1 MATVVLGRAIGE
13 PRRPNPD
20 AVLSVAFEVAPQE
33 RRNAS
38 VSTIAVA
45 WSGPPASVSP
55 GADICLLRLREAA
68 PASATSAKLR
78 TLDFDN
84 SFPARASGF
93 PEGWNQRPNAV
104 GVDYA
109 LVTVA
114 GTEGNLWVLRADP
127 ATMNAAIATGGRPAG
142 SIHKGFSGGPIDRDG
157 EVIAIAAEARSPEEG
172 TAYAIPI
179 SRIAIPI
186 LDLLGVLPAGFERV
200 APHAEDLFAR
210 IRMARQQLAVELELS
225 IRLCQTYDDVLTT
238 YRNAGRPTPDEEL
251 PRDLGVVA
259 FARLMQ
265 TRATMANGHR
275 LTAVL
280 LSSPG
285 GAGKTRF
292 LERLAL
298 AAPAAK
304 LVPFYLDFAKALRP
318 PRDTADAEEA
328 LKDWFGMCGAG
339 DYASF
344 RELARGTH
352 GLNLRP
358 LLIVD
363 ALNQGK
369 VDAERI
375 LAFLT
380 ELLDGALPHASVVV
394 SDRLVLRQTSD
405 RFYRAAIA
413 PLRPAEI
420 RRGLEG
426 LDAGGVESDAGWQP
440 LLSSPFYL
448 GQLRQLITLSGHATA
463 SDPVPSRFTLLDT
476 TLREVHG
483 LQGKDRNAVAHAAF
497 QLYRSC
503 NSTAFGEKAL
513 ERTLEEG
520 TRHAGLP
527 PERAPELARML
538 RDQGLVHATTDSM
551 EFSHQL
557 LHDFLAASR
566 IAATADGEDADLLR
580 APAFDALSL
589 SAASPDAI
597 EMAVEALETPDW
609 GKQHRRVIPLDPR
622 RFLTE
627 VYDWNYWIT
636 LQAVMSLDR
645 RQALSSAHLRIIRHA
660 VYALNVEKRFD
671 LFVHSVERIKAI
683 LEQLAG
689 STAIDYVKC
698 EKLTELPELVSHAV
712 DSELASLEGDGKT
725 YWQYWLSL
733 YLGHIEEPSMIDSL
747 WKDPLI
753 GWTAANVLR
762 RRGFEGSTASEL
774 LRLYHISRS
783 TSDRDL
789 RAVGFRWRLV
799 HAISG
804 ARDESAADA
813 LVAVALDLDEDP
825 NIRYGAVRSAVEIAA
840 LRGSDGGAGVLK
852 LLTESLHRFFPKEE
866 PGKSDT
872 RSASVR
878 HQLRRCCAVNEPAIS
893 NRTDRVPIWKT
904 HGLAQYQTLLEAGES
919 LASEQEKRRWASW
932 LGAVATVRATGD
944 TEQEWPARLDIWRA
958 AIKAEN

>member
-1 MATVVLGRAIGE
+1 
-13 PRRPNPD
+13 
-20 AVLSVAFEVAPQE
+20 
-33 RRNAS
+33 
-38 VSTIAVA
+38 VSA
-45 WSGPPASVSP
+45 
-55 GADICLLRLREAA
+55 GADICLLRLREVA
-68 PASATSAKLR
+68 PASATFAKLR
-78 TLDFDN
+78 ALDFDN
-84 SFPARASGF
+84 PFNARASGF
-93 PEGWNQRPNAV
+93 PEVWNQRPNTV
-104 GVDYA
+104 DVDYA
-109 LVTVA
+109 LVDVI
-114 GTEGNLWVLRADP
+114 GPEGNLWLLRADP
-127 ATMNAAIATGGRPAG
+127 AAANAAIATGRRPAG
-142 SIHKGFSGGPIDRDG
+142 LIHAGFSGGPVDRDG
-157 EVIAIAAEARSPEEG
+157 EVVAIAAEARRPEDA

-179 SRIAIPI
+179 SRIAVPI
-186 LDLLGVLPAGFERV
+186 LDSLGVLPAGFERV

-210 IRMARQQLAVELELS
+210 IRIARQQLAVELELS
-225 IRLCQTYDDVLTT
+225 IRLCQTYDDVLAT
-238 YRNAGRPTPDEEL
+238 YRNAGRPTPDEGP

-259 FARLMQ
+259 FAQLMQ
-265 TRATMANGHR
+265 TRAPMANGHR

-292 LERLAL
+292 LERLVL
-298 AAPAAK
+298 AAPTAK
-304 LVPFYLDFAKALRP
+304 LVPFYLDFAKALRA

-328 LKDWFGMCGAG
+328 LEDWFGMCGAG
-339 DYASF
+339 DYAGF
-344 RELARGTH
+344 RDLARGAL
-352 GLNLRP
+352 GINLRP
-358 LLIVD
+358 LLIID
-363 ALNQGK
+363 ALNQAK
-369 VDAERI
+369 VIAEHV
-375 LAFLT
+375 LASLT
-380 ELLDGALPHASVVV
+380 ELLNGVLPQASVVV
-394 SDRLVLRQTSD
+394 SDRLILRQASD
-405 RFYRAAIA
+405 RFHRAAIA

-426 LDAGGVESDAGWQP
+426 LDTGGVESDAGWQP

-448 GQLRQLITLSGHATA
+448 GQLRQLITRSGRATA
-463 SDPVPSRFTLLDT
+463 SGPVPSRFTLLDS

-497 QLYRSC
+497 QLYRSRK
-503 NSTAFGEKAL
+503 STAFDEKTLQSAL
-513 ERTLEEG
+513 EDG

-527 PERAPELARML
+527 PERASELTQILLGR
-538 RDQGLVHATTDSM
+538 GLVHATTESM

-566 IAATADGEDADLLR
+566 IAATTDGEDADLLR

-589 SAASPDAI
+589 DAASPDAI

-609 GKQHRRVIPLDPR
+609 HKQHPRVVPLDPR

-645 RQALSSAHLRIIRHA
+645 RQALSSPHLRIVRHA

-671 LFVHSVERIKAI
+671 LFVHSSERIKAI

-689 STAIDYVKC
+689 STAIEYVKS
-698 EKLTELPELVSHAV
+698 EKLTELPKLVSQAV
-712 DSELASLEGDGKT
+712 DLELASLEGDGKT

-733 YLGHIEEPSMIDSL
+733 YLDQIDELSMIDSL

-762 RRGFEGSTASEL
+762 RRGFGESTTSEL
-774 LRLYHISRS
+774 LRLYRISRS

-789 RAVGFRWRLV
+789 RAAGFRWRLV
-799 HAISG
+799 HALSG

-840 LRGSDGGAGVLK
+840 LRRSDGGTGVLK
-852 LLTESLHRFFPKEE
+852 LLTESLYRFFPKEE
-866 PGKSDT
+866 PGRWD
-872 RSASVR
+872 RPSASVR
-878 HQLRRCCAVNEPAIS
+878 QQLRRCCAINEPTIS
-893 NRTDRVPIWKT
+893 NRTDRVPVWKN
-904 HGLAQYQTLLEAGES
+904 HGLAQYQMLLERGEN
-919 LASEQEKRRWASW
+919 LASDQEKRRWASW
-932 LGAVATVRATGD
+932 LSAVVKVRATGD
-944 TEQEWPARLDIWRA
+944 DEQEWPARLEIWRT